1 MDRSTI
7 FQTFMRST
15 FGQDPGAA
23 LGAQLVRL
31 AELKAV
37 DPGNKADL
45 DLKEDRIVY
54 ISRGATKLVACA
66 SDDREQIVAFQFA
79 GDLVSIPAAGMH
91 RYTVSA
97 LTKTVLLVFPAGP
110 FLDCISRE
118 NDASRVVIERLR
130 GALHRCRD
138 KTVALGQKNA
148 LERVSSFLLAMAE
161 RVGEAELN
169 TCTLELPM
177 SRREI
182 GDSLGLTIETVS
194 RQFSALRDAGLV
206 ATRGR
211 AQVSLLDL
219 EKLTAISGRCAEQ
232 NPQLDKSL
240 SFDLDQGGGQTAE
253 LAGLTTGG
261 KVS

>member
-1 MDRSTI
+1 MDKQTV
-7 FQTFMRST
+7 FQTFMRSI
-15 FGQDPGAA
+15 FGQDPGGV
-23 LGAQLVRL
+23 LGTQLVHL
-31 AELKAV
+31 SELV
-37 DPGNKADL
+37 SVEPGQAARL
-45 DLKEDRIVY
+45 DLRQDRVVY
-54 ISRGATKLVACA
+54 IARGATKLAALA
-66 SDDREQIVAFQFA
+66 SHEREQIVAFQFA
-79 GDLVSIPAAGMH
+79 GDLVSIPRAEMH
-91 RYTVSA
+91 HYTVSA
-97 LTKTVLLVFPAGP
+97 LTSTTLLVFPAGQ

-161 RVGEAELN
+161 RVGGAELN
-169 TCTLELPM
+169 SCTLELPM

-194 RQFSALRDAGLV
+194 RQFSALRDIGLI

-219 EKLTAISGRCAEQ
+219 QKLTAISGRCADTHVRNEK
-232 NPQLDKSL
+232 NPV
-240 SFDLDQGGGQTAE
+240 FDSDQGRAQSAE
-253 LAGLTTGG
+253 LAALTTGG
-261 KVS
+261 K